1 MPNFAFLRPGFQM
14 MRSHCSFFYWEDLN
28 LIKNFLFCWE
38 GKGLK
43 KWWEIDRRLSVNFE
57 IDSKFVFCDW
67 GDFQRRP
74 ISRGEKYCALR
85 PNLQKMQIYSFSEG
99 GKKTRRKRRRQ
110 IKNIETLNKLIFQIF
125 VFSSPLKKEKRENAF
140 FWHRVSIFQLSEI

>member
-1 MPNFAFLRPGFQM
+1 MPNFAFLRPGFQI
-14 MRSHCSFFYWEDLN
+14 MRSHCSFFFYFWGGFELDETKFFVL
-28 LIKNFLFCWE
+28 LGGKE
-38 GKGLK
+38 KGLK

-125 VFSSPLKKEKRENAF
+125 VFSSPL
-140 FWHRVSIFQLSEI
+140 

>member
-1 MPNFAFLRPGFQM
+1 MPNFAFLRPGFQI
-14 MRSHCSFFYWEDLN
+14 MRSHCSFFFYFWGRIWTWWDK
-28 LIKNFLFCWE
+28 IFCFVE
-38 GKGLK
+38 RERKKRAEK

-125 VFSSPLKKEKRENAF
+125 VFSSPL
-140 FWHRVSIFQLSEI
+140 